1 MLRQQ
6 QQIIRSS
13 MGSSGSAQVIY
24 PRPKKELGETRA
36 LDQGEEK
43 RGDVLQGDL
52 SPGGEDLGRLS
63 GGS

>member
-1 MLRQQ
+1 
-6 QQIIRSS
+6 